1 MSEVENIKEVE
12 QVKEEVKDPVL
23 SKIDSLKMS
32 DDMKDKMRFI
42 HAHYTGKKLGCPVY
56 DVKGMNTNWKMF
68 SFIAF
73 LFGPLYYLVKGMW
86 GKAIFIAALVIITAI
101 SLGAAEIY
109 MGIVMPQ
116 AFGFIWYIYA
126 AYNAYRDIYRKEV
139 LNEKFWW

>member
-42 HAHYTGKKLGCPVY
+42 HAHYTGKKLGFPAY
-56 DVKGMNTNWKMF
+56 DEKVMLLNWKMNSFLAFFF
-68 SFIAF
+68 SVIYYPIKGLWRKCVTLTVISTLVSIPFIIMNS
-73 LFGPLYYLVKGMW
+73 PD
-86 GKAIFIAALVIITAI
+86 FIYKLIGCICSV
-101 SLGAAEIY
+101 Y
-109 MGIVMPQ
+109 MS
-116 AFGFIWYIYA
+116 A
-126 AYNAYRDIYRKEV
+126 NAYYDIYRKEV